1 MTSTSHLTS
10 FLYVPPNLERPSLKI
25 CICEVMI
32 GGQDSGQYALERQR
46 NRDTRIGSYFL
57 LILAKDLDH

>member
-32 GGQDSGQYALERQR
+32 GGQYALERQR